1 MSQGCRVFDINL
13 TQKSVDERVSL
24 GIVSIVSSERSGV
37 RSDETGTSPGSNR
50 GSVSGDW
57 GSVNGQVIG
66 LTILVQINATVDEI
80 VVELGWFVGQDGH
93 LAFSADGL
101 LDGSRRSVGDDG
113 GGGLGEWVSE
123 WRAVSVAWECTAVVQ
138 TGVGVVVGQN
148 SWGCG
153 VEGGIRL
160 AVLVQI
166 DALREQVIVK

>member
-1 MSQGCRVFDINL
+1 M
-13 TQKSVDERVSL
+13 
-24 GIVSIVSSERSGV
+24 VSSV
-37 RSDETGTSPGSNR
+37 RSNETGTSPGSNR

-80 VVELGWFVGQDGH
+80 VVELGGFVGQDGH

-101 LDGSRRSVGDDG
+101 LDGSGRSVGDDG

-138 TGVGVVVGQN
+138 TGVGVVVGQD
-148 SWGCG
+148 SWCG
-153 VEGGIRL
+153 VDGDIRL

-166 DALREQVIVK
+166 DALRDQVIVK